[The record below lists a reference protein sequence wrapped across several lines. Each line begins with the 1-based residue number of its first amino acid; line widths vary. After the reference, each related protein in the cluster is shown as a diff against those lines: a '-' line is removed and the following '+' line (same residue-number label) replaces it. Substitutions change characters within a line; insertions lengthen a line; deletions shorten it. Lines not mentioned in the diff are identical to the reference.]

1 MRRLSCAVLV
11 VVAVLI
17 AASPAAAAR
26 GDTARWI
33 LPPGNFGGLP
43 TTDESRDQ
51 LPLYDALTPLRGNV
65 RKGDLQRLFLP
76 QNFKPVGATRE
87 EETGRAGTRVVYDSY
102 GIPHISGK
110 TRADMAYGAG
120 WVTARD
126 RGLLLS
132 LGRGPARVAVAD
144 VPGINAFGLITS
156 GQSFVPSPE
165 TEALVTRQRRLLPK
179 VHGAKGRQ
187 VLADARAYAEGA
199 SAYSAANDP
208 SPNRYTVNDVIAAT
222 AFIGSIFGGGGGGE
236 AQNAQLLGAL
246 RTELGPARGQ
256 KAWEDVM
263 LADDPEAPTTVDRRF
278 PIRPADR
285 RRAAGVAL
293 ARPAARCGRPTRW
306 ASPPLRQERR
316 R

>member
-1 MRRLSCAVLV
+1 MTRSRRCA
-11 VVAVLI
+11 A
-17 AASPAAAAR
+17 
-26 GDTARWI
+26 T
-33 LPPGNFGGLP
+33 
-43 TTDESRDQ
+43 SRK
-51 LPLYDALTPLRGNV
+51 R
-65 RKGDLQRLFLP
+65 DLQRLFLP
-76 QNFKPVGATRE
+76 ENFKPVGATRE

-102 GIPHISGK
+102 GIPHIYGK

-144 VPGINAFGLITS
+144 VPGVDAFGLITS

-199 SAYSAANDP
+199 TAYSAANDP
-208 SPNRYTVNDVIAAT
+208 SPTRYTVNDVIAAT
-222 AFIGSIFGGGGGGE
+222 AFIGSIFGGGGGGRGSE
-236 AQNAQLLGAL
+236 RAAAGRPAHRAGAGA
-246 RTELGPARGQ
+246 GPEGVGGRDAR
-256 KAWEDVM
+256 
-263 LADDPEAPTTVDRRF
+263 RR
-278 PIRPADR
+278 PGGAHHGRPALSLRPADR

-293 ARPAARCGRPTRW
+293 ARPGLAAGDRPAGRVRRPR
-306 ASPPLRQERR
+306 RGRR